1 MKILM
6 KHSCL
11 TAALLAQSG
20 ECRYAEREV
29 AFYWNHGHSV
39 CVYIL
44 RGFKSFAIC
53 RCVVIC
59 NCRRIRVKIKVVN
72 CLALHHL
79 AFQMCR
85 FHLSD
90 YFFFSVPPVSY
101 FLGFIIDCLHNTRTV
116 WERPARCVM
125 RGKGREENKLF
136 LLGKKR
142 LLHRLIISYKL
153 DETSFFIS
161 ECFIRTHRTWITANA
176 SIYKISTW
184 VDIFHFQF
192 STSISP
198 YYQHPLEQKSASYLP
213 ELPPIQPEVNR
224 EKQLVATW
232 FTLVA
237 PKTENLY
244 LGMKKWMLG
253 LSVKPLTGFMPSY

>member
-1 MKILM
+1 MLSEK
-6 KHSCL
+6 S
-11 TAALLAQSG
+11 
-20 ECRYAEREV
+20 R
-29 AFYWNHGHSV
+29 FYWNHGHSV

-244 LGMKKWMLG
+244 LGMKIWMLG
-253 LSVKPLTGFMPSY
+253 LSVKQLTGFMPSY